1 MPTFKYSAID
11 QSGRAVNGTIES
23 ENVTAV
29 RDKLSEQH
37 YYVSDITEVNVSKS
51 GATDFFKM
59 FTRVKPKELVV
70 FSRQFATMIDAG
82 LSVLKCLDILQRQT
96 KDPALAEALA
106 IIRRDVNGGASLTDA
121 LGKHPRVFN
130 KLYVNM
136 IRSAE
141 AGGILDNVLDRLS
154 TFLENDMD
162 IKQKV
167 KSAMM
172 YPIVVG
178 SFAIVILMVLMWYV
192 LPQFK
197 EIFNNMGITHMPPST
212 KFMLDFAVATRDYWY
227 VVLLTIIGIISGVYL
242 YGRTQAGAMYL
253 DTLKL
258 KIPVFGDIILKL
270 AISRFSRTFG
280 TLIAS
285 GVPILRALEIT
296 TDTAGNLAISQIIE
310 RARLS
315 VKEGEKISDPL
326 HGSKLFP
333 LMVTQMIAIGEE
345 TGRLDQMLI
354 KVSDFYDAEVESTLK
369 GIASLIEPMMIAF
382 LGVLVGFIAVSV
394 ISPIYTLIDSVK

>member
-1 MPTFKYSAID
+1 
-11 QSGRAVNGTIES
+11 
-23 ENVTAV
+23 
-29 RDKLSEQH
+29 
-37 YYVSDITEVNVSKS
+37 
-51 GATDFFKM
+51 
-59 FTRVKPKELVV
+59 
-70 FSRQFATMIDAG
+70 
-82 LSVLKCLDILQRQT
+82 
-96 KDPALAEALA
+96 
-106 IIRRDVNGGASLTDA
+106 
-121 LGKHPRVFN
+121 
-130 KLYVNM
+130 
-136 IRSAE
+136 
-141 AGGILDNVLDRLS
+141 
-154 TFLENDMD
+154 
-162 IKQKV
+162 
-167 KSAMM
+167 
-172 YPIVVG
+172 
-178 SFAIVILMVLMWYV
+178 
-192 LPQFK
+192 
-197 EIFNNMGITHMPPST
+197 
-212 KFMLDFAVATRDYWY
+212 
-227 VVLLTIIGIISGVYL
+227 
-242 YGRTQAGAMYL
+242 MYL
-253 DTLKL
+253 DNLKL
-258 KIPVFGDIILKL
+258 KVPVFGDIILKL